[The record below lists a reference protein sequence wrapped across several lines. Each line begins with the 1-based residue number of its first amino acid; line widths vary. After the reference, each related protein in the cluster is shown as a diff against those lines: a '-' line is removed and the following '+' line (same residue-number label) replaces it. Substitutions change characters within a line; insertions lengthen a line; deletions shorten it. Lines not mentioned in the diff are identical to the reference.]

1 MVPRDG
7 HGLQA
12 CLLHRLYMS
21 RNDPIGPLVE
31 HMEEEEA
38 VKGRRRVLGRLAVG
52 WFIAFLMVASVSR
65 WFMHRLV

>member
-1 MVPRDG
+1 
-7 HGLQA
+7 
-12 CLLHRLYMS
+12 MS